1 MFFPAQRYINSSSIF
16 WKRNLVPP
24 LIIFPVAR
32 ITQFIPLSNS
42 SSSSEILS
50 ASWYRNK
57 VAEHHSY
64 FVADLIF
71 KQSESGRGF
80 VCRVTGVVCT
90 PRYLPPPPPR
100 RPYFPRLGEERERE
114 SPVCL
119 DPNKK
124 LTLPPTL
131 PPLSIPFLRP
141 HGRPSCWEETRP
153 TVTWPSRGLQGHD
166 GGVGCSCSLDGS
178 RGGEFRWRS
187 KLRRGVLLPKGGLT
201 RRKGEGRWFSCEERK
216 KKRGKE
222 RGRGQDIGEGG
233 WTLGWN
239 EQKERLIPTCYPEE
253 ETVGSPVIRHCFVLV
268 LPPFVLSL

>member
-90 PRYLPPPPPR
+90 PRYLPPPPPPR
-100 RPYFPRLGEERERE
+100 RPYPHDSEKRERERE
-114 SPVCL
+114 SRQCVWT
-119 DPNKK
+119 
-124 LTLPPTL
+124 LTRNLPFRP
-131 PPLSIPFLRP
+131 PFLP
-141 HGRPSCWEETRP
+141 FPFLSFGP
-153 TVTWPSRGLQGHD
+153 TD
-166 GGVGCSCSLDGS
+166 
-178 RGGEFRWRS
+178 
-187 KLRRGVLLPKGGLT
+187 
-201 RRKGEGRWFSCEERK
+201 
-216 KKRGKE
+216 
-222 RGRGQDIGEGG
+222 
-233 WTLGWN
+233 
-239 EQKERLIPTCYPEE
+239 
-253 ETVGSPVIRHCFVLV
+253 V
-268 LPPFVLSL
+268 LPAGRKRDQR

>member
-1 MFFPAQRYINSSSIF
+1 MFA
-16 WKRNLVPP
+16 P
-24 LIIFPVAR
+24 LATFLLLLLAAH
-32 ITQFIPLSNS
+32 T
-42 SSSSEILS
+42 
-50 ASWYRNK
+50 
-57 VAEHHSY
+57 
-64 FVADLIF
+64 
-71 KQSESGRGF
+71 
-80 VCRVTGVVCT
+80 
-90 PRYLPPPPPR
+90 
-100 RPYFPRLGEERERE
+100 RLGEERERERE

-216 KKRGKE
+216 KKGGKE
-222 RGRGQDIGEGG
+222 RGRGQDIGEREGG
-233 WTLGWN
+233 LWAGTN
-239 EQKERLIPTCYPEE
+239 KRN
-253 ETVGSPVIRHCFVLV
+253 V
-268 LPPFVLSL
+268 